1 MQIFPASNKKK
12 LKKLLILTQR
22 CQKGSFKIIFN
33 KLLRFEN
40 GVSESSKDI
49 VSESPQ
55 QELILHIFYN
65 FPQLYRA
72 SSSLV
77 FSMKTW
83 QGVTAFWL
91 LYPEICF

>member
-12 LKKLLILTQR
+12 LKKSLILTQH

-33 KLLRFEN
+33 KLIRSEN

-55 QELILHIFYN
+55 QELIL
-65 FPQLYRA
+65 
-72 SSSLV
+72 
-77 FSMKTW
+77 
-83 QGVTAFWL
+83 
-91 LYPEICF
+91 